1 MDATSEEVHVSVNNK
16 ARVFWPL
23 GFLLLLT
30 DCATKSL
37 AQEHLLMHV
46 PRRGLCETVQLT
58 LAYNEGAAMG
68 LSLGGAS
75 RMGFALI
82 SLGVLAYLLHLY
94 RGLSRGDASMA
105 AALALLCGGAAGN
118 LMDRLHSARGVI
130 DFIDVG
136 VGSWR
141 FYTFNVADMGVS
153 IGAAALAVLL
163 WRRDSERHRQRLT
176 ADG

>member
-1 MDATSEEVHVSVNNK
+1 MSVSTK

-23 GFLLLLT
+23 GLTLLLT

-37 AQEHLLMHV
+37 AEEHLLVHV
-46 PRRGLCETVQLT
+46 PRRVFGETVQFT

-68 LSLGGAS
+68 LTLGDAS
-75 RMGFALI
+75 RVGFALI
-82 SLGVLAYLLHLY
+82 SLAVLAYLLHLY

-118 LMDRLHSARGVI
+118 LMDRLRSARGVI

-141 FYTFNVADMGVS
+141 FYTFNVADVGVS
-153 IGAAALAVLL
+153 LGAAALAVLM
-163 WRRDSERHRQRLT
+163 WRRDTEERRQADQQRPLT

>member
-1 MDATSEEVHVSVNNK
+1 MHSK

-37 AQEHLLMHV
+37 AEEHLLVHV
-46 PRRGLCETVQLT
+46 PRPVFGEAVQLT

-75 RMGFALI
+75 RVGFALI

-94 RGLSRGDASMA
+94 RGLSRGDVSMA
-105 AALALLCGGAAGN
+105 AGLAMLCGGAAGN
-118 LMDRLHSARGVI
+118 LMDRLRSARGVI
-130 DFIDVG
+130 DFIDLG

-141 FYTFNVADMGVS
+141 FYTFNVADIGVS
-153 IGAAALAVLL
+153 VGAAALAVLM
-163 WRRDSERHRQRLT
+163 WRRDTEERQQAEKLAT

>member
-1 MDATSEEVHVSVNNK
+1 MDAMSEEVQVSVNNK

-37 AQEHLLMHV
+37 AQEHLLVHV
-46 PRRGLCETVQLT
+46 PRRVLGETVQLT

-118 LMDRLHSARGVI
+118 LMDRLRSARGVI

>member
-1 MDATSEEVHVSVNNK
+1 VSVSTK

-23 GFLLLLT
+23 GLTLLLT

-37 AQEHLLMHV
+37 AEEHLLVHV
-46 PRRGLCETVQLT
+46 PRRVFGETVQLT

-68 LSLGGAS
+68 LTLGDAS
-75 RMGFALI
+75 RVGFALI
-82 SLGVLAYLLHLY
+82 SLAVLAYLLHLY

-118 LMDRLHSARGVI
+118 LMDRLRSARGVI

-141 FYTFNVADMGVS
+141 FYTFNVADVGVS
-153 IGAAALAVLL
+153 LGAAALAVLM
-163 WRRDSERHRQRLT
+163 WRRDTEERRQTSGPLT